1 MKKVDVIRS
10 GSLSSIIGPSG
21 TMKRIIRNSDYFKS
35 RGYDISIYTHD
46 SISSGMPNVIPDMK
60 VGELLRSRP
69 LYKKILTKISKAA
82 RLQAKRNIL
91 LANFYLKRSDNHQ
104 KRLINYYLSLN
115 RTPDIVVL
123 HSESEAYWF
132 MRLNKGPMP
141 KIVTFL
147 HSDGTGSMVLSYF
160 PCIKGRKGERH
171 QKEMLEIASSHTDKL
186 VFISRIA
193 RDKYIKDH
201 PNYNL
206 KKIGIAVNGIEDYT
220 DEEKETL
227 RLIDSRYS
235 KFKYRLCCVGTI
247 NRRKG
252 QWRVLEVL
260 SKLISEKL
268 NDIHLSIIG
277 EGPQREEL
285 EMFVTKH
292 RLTDNVSF
300 EGAVDNSEIYK
311 YLAENNIFVLMSDN
325 EGLPISI
332 IEAMRAGLPIIATNV
347 AGIPETIDDN
357 GFLLDLDND
366 ALFKIL
372 DNLDKYD
379 WDNLGKLSRQK
390 FEKEFL
396 FSRMAEDYCD
406 IMDSLFSE

>member
-1 MKKVDVIRS
+1 MKKIDVIRS
-10 GSLSSIIGPSG
+10 GTLSSIIGPSG
-21 TMKRIIRNSDYFKS
+21 TMKRIIKNSDYFKS
-35 RGYDISIYTHD
+35 RGYDINIYTHD
-46 SISSGMPNVIPDMK
+46 SMSNGIPNIIPDMK
-60 VGELLRSRP
+60 VGESLKSRP

-186 VFISRIA
+186 VFISKIA

-260 SKLISEKL
+260 SKLSSEKL

-277 EGPQREEL
+277 DGPQRDEL
-285 EMFVTKH
+285 EMFVAKH
-292 RLTDNVSF
+292 GLTDNVSF

-366 ALFKIL
+366 ALFKVL

-379 WDNLGKLSRQK
+379 WNNLGNLSRKK

-396 FSRMAEDYCD
+396 FSRMAKDYCD
-406 IMDSLFSE
+406 IMDSVLS

>member
-1 MKKVDVIRS
+1 MKKIDVIRS
-10 GSLSSIIGPSG
+10 GTLSSIIGPSG
-21 TMKRIIRNSDYFKS
+21 TMKRIIKNSDYFKS
-35 RGYDISIYTHD
+35 RGYDINIYTHD
-46 SISSGMPNVIPDMK
+46 SMSNGIPNIIPDMK
-60 VGELLRSRP
+60 VGESLKSRP

-193 RDKYIKDH
+193 RDKYIKEH

-260 SKLISEKL
+260 SKLSSEKL

-277 EGPQREEL
+277 DGPQRDEL
-285 EMFVTKH
+285 EMFVAKH
-292 RLTDNVSF
+292 GLTDNVSF

-366 ALFKIL
+366 ALFKVL

-379 WDNLGKLSRQK
+379 WNNLGNLSRKK

-396 FSRMAEDYCD
+396 FSRMAKDYCD
-406 IMDSLFSE
+406 IMDSVLS